1 MNDLV
6 DFRSPF
12 AGEGSKKSFEIWC
25 EKHKLDSKEEYKK
38 LSEFLSTFPLKV
50 CPISQHNGHNRTWLS
65 WYLASECHQR
75 NIARGVM

>member
-6 DFRSPF
+6 YFRSPLV
-12 AGEGSKKSFEIWC
+12 GHGKKSFNDWC
-25 EKHKLDSKEEYKK
+25 SKNNLDFDVEYKK
-38 LSEFLSTFPLKV
+38 LSAYFDTFPPKV
-50 CPISQHNGHNRTWLS
+50 HCSAQDMMTYKSWLE

>member
-12 AGEGSKKSFEIWC
+12 AGDGRKSFGLWC

-38 LSEFLSTFPLKV
+38 LSEFFSTFPSKI
-50 CPISQHNGHNRTWLS
+50 CPQARDRMAYSTWLS

-75 NIARGVM
+75 NIERGVI

>member
-12 AGEGSKKSFEIWC
+12 AGDGRKNFGLWC
-25 EKHKLDSKEEYKK
+25 EKHNLDFKAEYKK
-38 LSEFLSTFPLKV
+38 LSAFLDTFPPKV
-50 CPISQHNGHNRTWLS
+50 HCSAQDRMTYSTWLE